1 MTRRAPTRPSPHLRR
16 RRTCEPCASQV
27 QRYDALTRDT
37 TTQEDWRHHGCN
49 RRLHSGSPFCWCS
62 RQQRRRQ
69 KRAYG
74 FMRISL
80 DGRRHYT
87 CFNRVNT
94 RCVLRESHIVY
105 VIGSI
110 CRGNWTYTGAFREFY
125 LLLLFFFF
133 GYSWRDISS
142 EISSRDKNVERND
155 LFIAAFREMKFL
167 RVKHVNILTNC
178 FIKLHIREY
187 INTRECVFN

>member
-27 QRYDALTRDT
+27 QRYDALTRYS

-125 LLLLFFFF
+125 LLFFFRIF
-133 GYSWRDISS
+133 LARYFEWNIFPWWKCWEKWFVYRSFSRN
-142 EISSRDKNVERND
+142 EIFTRQTCKYFDK
-155 LFIAAFREMKFL
+155 LF
-167 RVKHVNILTNC
+167 
-178 FIKLHIREY
+178 Y
-187 INTRECVFN
+187 